1 MSRSDL
7 IPSSGIQH
15 AFQALA
21 LDEHRR
27 PFGPTLWSVDAETK
41 PKNLEQCW
49 FPGVHIN
56 IGGGSDDQ
64 ITGAQGDREQI
75 ATITLAWM
83 IDRVWPFLA
92 FDHRALDNI
101 WGEHA
106 ALTGDPTHN
115 ESSFRRPR
123 SYEKPEPTYLQSV
136 TRYVSSFVWTPPPPP
151 QGEQW
156 PRSHIGYASGPI
168 VDSYT
173 MQYWLTRSTTRTPGQ
188 YALQTRTGHSDSDAS
203 TTPKSKSWTCE
214 TIHPSVWIRQQVL
227 RLKGEPAYDPPA
239 LSGFRRDSTENGY
252 VWRNKDT
259 GVTIEE
265 HAIPSIGLERTLVR
279 GLVPDLVSKLDDGNC
294 IQDPNPYTPAVF
306 VESQP
311 SQPSMDPATLFE
323 QTGFVEQPGFVFQ
336 GR

>member
-1 MSRSDL
+1 MSWSDL
-7 IPSSGIQH
+7 LPSSGIQH

-27 PFGPTLWSVDAETK
+27 PFGPTLWSVYAKTK

-115 ESSFRRPR
+115 ENSFRRPR
-123 SYEKPEPTYLQSV
+123 SYEKPEPTYLQSI
-136 TRYVSSFVWTPPPPP
+136 TRYVSSFVWTPPPPRE
-151 QGEQW
+151 EQW
-156 PRSHIGYASGPI
+156 PRSVIGYASGPI

-173 MQYWLTRSTTRTPGQ
+173 MQYRLMMTGSTTRTPGK

-265 HAIPSIGLERTLVR
+265 HAIPSTGLERTLVR
-279 GLVPDLVSKLDDGNC
+279 GLVPDLVFKLDEGNG
-294 IQDPNPYTPAVF
+294 IQDPNPYNPTVF
-306 VESQP
+306 MDSQP
-311 SQPSMDPATLFE
+311 PQFSMDPATLVE
-323 QTGFVEQPGFVFQ
+323 QTGFV
-336 GR
+336 